1 MRSFHCILRAIT
13 LVAAAVC
20 STQIAVAAAQAYP
33 QRPVRV
39 IVPSATG
46 AATDV
51 VARLLAQKLTA
62 QFGKPFIVDN
72 RPGAGNVI
80 GTDLVAKALPD
91 GHTIG
96 LVYTPHTVN
105 ASLQAKLPFDPI
117 GDFAAVT
124 MLTSAPL
131 VLAVTASLP
140 VHSFRDLVALAKTRP
155 LAYGSAGIGSGG
167 HMSGELMRMMTGL
180 SLTHVP
186 HKGAAPA
193 SIDVA
198 AGNLAFQFAS
208 QITLQPLLTSNRLRA
223 IAVTSARRAASLPDV
238 ATVVE
243 SGYPD
248 FVVLN
253 WLGVLAPAKTP
264 RATIDLLHAS
274 IGKILQ
280 MHDVRERLTGE
291 GSEIVGSTPEEFT
304 RFLKDDLV
312 KWAKVVKA
320 AGIRLD

>member
-1 MRSFHCILRAIT
+1 MLERLALI
-13 LVAAAVC
+13 AALACAVNG
-20 STQIAVAAAQAYP
+20 TIAMAQPFP

-51 VARLLAQKLTA
+51 VARLLAQKLTL
-62 QFGKPFIVDN
+62 QFGKPIIVDN

-80 GTDLVAKALPD
+80 GTDIVAKALPD

-117 GDFAAVT
+117 DDFSAVT

-131 VLAVTASLP
+131 VLAVTANLP
-140 VHSFRDLVALAKTRP
+140 VKSFLDLVALAKTKP

-180 SLTHVP
+180 ALTHVP

-223 IAVTSARRAASLPDV
+223 IAVTSARRAASLPDL
-238 ATVVE
+238 ATIVE

-264 RATIDLLHAS
+264 RPTIDFLYRS
-274 IGKILQ
+274 IGKILH
-280 MHDVRERLTGE
+280 MPDVRDRLTSE

-304 RFLKDDLV
+304 RFLKEDLV

>member
-1 MRSFHCILRAIT
+1 MRSFHRIT
-13 LVAAAVC
+13 PGLALVAVAAC
-20 STQIAVAAAQAYP
+20 SAPVAGAAAQAFP

-62 QFGKPFIVDN
+62 RFGKPFIVDN

-140 VHSFRDLVALAKTRP
+140 VNSFRDLVALAKTKP

-208 QITLQPLLTSNRLRA
+208 QITLQPLLTSHRLRA

-238 ATVVE
+238 ATVAE

-253 WLGVLAPAKTP
+253 WLGVLAPARTP
-264 RATIDLLHAS
+264 RATIDFLHAA
-274 IGKILQ
+274 IGAILQ
-280 MHDVRERLTGE
+280 APDVRERLTSE

-312 KWAKVVKA
+312 KWARVVKA